1 VVRGIITK
9 GAFYWL
15 RAPRSCADL
24 HKEEWILAIIRLLL
38 GFCYLGAFF
47 HPDRIHYLQTYEIIA
62 LAYIGYGV
70 LIIIALARNLNLSPY
85 CHICIHCLDLLW
97 ASQLTGLTHW
107 PTVAYAMLFFIM
119 VSTAFRWGFWETPL
133 TFVIFHALAYL
144 GYSLY
149 NSQSVLALPFIGRSN
164 IWMEDLLYVAM
175 IVAVALLAEA
185 KAARSENDASARIL
199 AQVRT
204 QSGLEQTLRI
214 ATDEGIQVYGAAQ
227 ILLVMRDINRN
238 RVLLFRN
245 SGLSKA
251 NTMTDMDVAH
261 AKPYLFLESGVAIR
275 LDAARGPGRYRCMAL
290 SQGKIGNLMFNDC
303 LPKAFMEAHPF
314 RLLLA
319 TSVTLQHGWTVNV
332 YVLDPKRFFGG
343 RAGLRFLHNAANRL
357 APVVHD
363 AFMVDRV
370 TTRAKAAAGGQLARE
385 LHDGIIQSLS
395 LINMK
400 LEDLQGKFS
409 TDMASQVDPLK
420 QIRHSLQEE
429 IAELRD
435 FTQQLRALEL
445 DSNNLLSYIAGMT
458 VKFQAEH
465 GIATRFVSEGIEEV
479 QLTPR
484 KCVELARITQEALVN
499 IRKHSNAQE
508 ALVML
513 YRRNGHYVLS
523 VLDNGRGFR
532 FFGHR
537 SHDELQASGEGP
549 IVIMD
554 RAKAIG
560 GTVSVESIENS
571 GSRVEVLVPIT

>member
-1 VVRGIITK
+1 
-9 GAFYWL
+9 
-15 RAPRSCADL
+15 
-24 HKEEWILAIIRLLL
+24 
-38 GFCYLGAFF
+38 
-47 HPDRIHYLQTYEIIA
+47 
-62 LAYIGYGV
+62 
-70 LIIIALARNLNLSPY
+70 
-85 CHICIHCLDLLW
+85 
-97 ASQLTGLTHW
+97 
-107 PTVAYAMLFFIM
+107 
-119 VSTAFRWGFWETPL
+119 
-133 TFVIFHALAYL
+133 
-144 GYSLY
+144 
-149 NSQSVLALPFIGRSN
+149 
-164 IWMEDLLYVAM
+164 MEDLLYVAM

-290 SQGKIGNLMFNDC
+290 SQVNIGNLMFNDC

-571 GSRVEVLVPIT
+571 GYRVEVLVPIT

>member
-1 VVRGIITK
+1 
-9 GAFYWL
+9 
-15 RAPRSCADL
+15 
-24 HKEEWILAIIRLLL
+24 
-38 GFCYLGAFF
+38 
-47 HPDRIHYLQTYEIIA
+47 
-62 LAYIGYGV
+62 
-70 LIIIALARNLNLSPY
+70 
-85 CHICIHCLDLLW
+85 
-97 ASQLTGLTHW
+97 
-107 PTVAYAMLFFIM
+107 
-119 VSTAFRWGFWETPL
+119 
-133 TFVIFHALAYL
+133 
-144 GYSLY
+144 
-149 NSQSVLALPFIGRSN
+149 
-164 IWMEDLLYVAM
+164 
-175 IVAVALLAEA
+175 
-185 KAARSENDASARIL
+185 
-199 AQVRT
+199 
-204 QSGLEQTLRI
+204 
-214 ATDEGIQVYGAAQ
+214 
-227 ILLVMRDINRN
+227 
-238 RVLLFRN
+238 
-245 SGLSKA
+245 
-251 NTMTDMDVAH
+251 
-261 AKPYLFLESGVAIR
+261 
-275 LDAARGPGRYRCMAL
+275 
-290 SQGKIGNLMFNDC
+290 MFNDC